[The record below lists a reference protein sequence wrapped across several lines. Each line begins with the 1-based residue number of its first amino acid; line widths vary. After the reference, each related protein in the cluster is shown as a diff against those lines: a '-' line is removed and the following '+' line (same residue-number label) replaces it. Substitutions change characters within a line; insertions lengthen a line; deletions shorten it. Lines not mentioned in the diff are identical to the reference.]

1 MSHMSQ
7 RRIAA
12 GQSTRNVGHHHA
24 GLMSHMSHPGGPP
37 MSLMSHMGHSA
48 VPPSAQF
55 SGPMGHV
62 GHDPRPFP
70 TWPSPPR
77 RPAARRRRGM
87 PTAPLPGHGDV
98 RAGGSPRYWPGSTV
112 SDR

>member
-12 GQSTRNVGHHHA
+12 GQSIRNVGHHRA

-48 VPPSAQF
+48 VPSSAQF

-70 TWPSPPR
+70 TWPSTSPAASRPEEAGDAYGLAPGPR
-77 RPAARRRRGM
+77 RRPCWRLSPA
-87 PTAPLPGHGDV
+87 L
-98 RAGGSPRYWPGSTV
+98 AGVGGW
-112 SDR
+112 